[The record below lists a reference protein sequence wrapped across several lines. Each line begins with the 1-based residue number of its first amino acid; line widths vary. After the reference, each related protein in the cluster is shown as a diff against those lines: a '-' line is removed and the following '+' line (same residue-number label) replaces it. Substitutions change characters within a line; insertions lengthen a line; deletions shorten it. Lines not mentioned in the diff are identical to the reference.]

1 MTQMLT
7 ELSVGIVK
15 IALIKMLKNLVGNV
29 NNMHEE
35 MDDLSRSMII
45 IQT

>member
-1 MTQMLT
+1 MLT

-29 NNMHEE
+29 NNMYEE